1 MNKDKHIHVRVSA
14 KFKNEIEKIAEAKKT
29 TVSKLIY
36 ECLAKIIEKNAELIF
51 KN

>member
-1 MNKDKHIHVRVSA
+1 MNKDKHIHVRVSI
-14 KFKNEIEKIAEAKKT
+14 KFKNDIEKIAKIKKT

-36 ECLAKIIEKNAELIF
+36 ECLAKIIEKNAEFL